1 MRTTLLLL
9 VVTAAPAAAQDV
21 IHAFSGGPGDKFAL
35 AVSDAGDVD
44 GDGFGDVIIGSIQD
58 GVPSDGPGYAN
69 VYSGRDGSLMYS
81 WSGDDLGDAFGNS
94 VGGAGDVN
102 GDGVL
107 DLVVGIIW
115 DSNNGWL
122 TGATRVFSG
131 ADGSML
137 HHWDGDAAA
146 DFFGV
151 RVSTAGDV
159 DGDGHADLLVGACQP
174 GFTQI
179 PGQDPV
185 RIGYARL
192 FSGKTGAL
200 IHEWNGPHHDSMF
213 GYSVSDL
220 GDVDADGVPDVVVG
234 AWFENSGS
242 TGSGS
247 ARVFSGATGATLITI
262 SGPPGGHMGSSVSW
276 AGDVNGDGT
285 PDMIL
290 GANAANGYAGGA
302 YVHSGL
308 DGSLLHAFSGF
319 SIGDQFGN
327 CVHGAGDTNGDGV
340 PDLVIGATLA
350 QPVGEN
356 SGSSYVFS
364 GADGSLL
371 LQMDG
376 MAAED
381 YLGGSVSFA
390 GDVNGDGRA
399 DVIVG
404 ARLSDLGAV
413 DGGAA
418 WVLSG
423 RPFVES
429 YGAGC
434 SGAVASASGVP
445 AVGSSFTL
453 ELDAAVAVPALLFL
467 GASDTTWNGL
477 SLPLDLGPLGA
488 PGCSLLTGPQAMV
501 ANGTDITGHA
511 GQSVFIP
518 AEAGLIGRTVY
529 AQWATMDAAANP
541 FGAAFSNGLAVT
553 LQP

>member
-1 MRTTLLLL
+1 
-9 VVTAAPAAAQDV
+9 
-21 IHAFSGGPGDKFAL
+21 
-35 AVSDAGDVD
+35 
-44 GDGFGDVIIGSIQD
+44 
-58 GVPSDGPGYAN
+58 
-69 VYSGRDGSLMYS
+69 
-81 WSGDDLGDAFGNS
+81 
-94 VGGAGDVN
+94 
-102 GDGVL
+102 
-107 DLVVGIIW
+107 
-115 DSNNGWL
+115 
-122 TGATRVFSG
+122 
-131 ADGSML
+131 
-137 HHWDGDAAA
+137 
-146 DFFGV
+146 
-151 RVSTAGDV
+151 
-159 DGDGHADLLVGACQP
+159 
-174 GFTQI
+174 
-179 PGQDPV
+179 
-185 RIGYARL
+185 
-192 FSGKTGAL
+192 
-200 IHEWNGPHHDSMF
+200 
-213 GYSVSDL
+213 
-220 GDVDADGVPDVVVG
+220 
-234 AWFENSGS
+234 
-242 TGSGS
+242 
-247 ARVFSGATGATLITI
+247 
-262 SGPPGGHMGSSVSW
+262 MGSSVSW

-319 SIGDQFGN
+319 STGDQFGN

-404 ARLSDLGAV
+404 ARLSDLGSLN
-413 DGGAA
+413 GGAA

-429 YGAGC
+429 YGTGC
-434 SGAVASASGVP
+434 AGAVASASGVP

-511 GQSVFIP
+511 GQPVFIP
-518 AEAGLIGRTVY
+518 ADAGLIGRTVY